1 MLGRND
7 ENIQGGGHPLLR
19 GLGRGLRRA
28 LGACLA
34 VAALIAATA
43 GGAYADDPPA
53 TGDAGTTAGA
63 ARKDVDGDT
72 KDTYTGDN
80 GSGVLGDKTS
90 TRYSGRVWTDKTV
103 TTEGQTFTNPNDH
116 SQTITVPNNSDFL
129 VTYSAL
135 ATSTETIRQR
145 PTDTVFVLDFSM
157 TMGQRMDGSEIK
169 ADPNQVDQTRMYVML
184 NALEDAM
191 QDLAKANT
199 SNRIGIVV
207 FVGHLNDNSQSQRV
221 LLPLT
226 PVTEFTTPTPS
237 GDSVYTTPDKFFTIT
252 DMKMNVQYTQMG
264 VRCNLQPC
272 NTLWTGNW
280 TPTQAGLYDAMQM
293 LLKAEVTPGQERQP
307 NVVLMSD
314 GATNQINVNKDD
326 LAVWYEDVDTGD
338 KGMKIQDTSAGA
350 NSSPFAAFATVL
362 MGSYLD
368 ERVGQRYG
376 TDNTVYTIGVTGN
389 SSNDQIRFALDPEPY
404 LTEAVTPTTDPN
416 RVVEKSREAISKYL
430 AGGTDPVTVQGVN
443 GTNAQFAIVKDDEE
457 RVVPQDFDYVDTY
470 YEAHKADDLENAFA
484 DIAGN
489 ITAHAR
495 YPIDTT
501 GGLDTATGDGYI
513 TYEDPIGDYMQ
524 VKDVT
529 TLIYMGEQ
537 VLDPTSSTQYTNGI
551 KVTTYTFNHE
561 FHSPVDGQTYDTS
574 QIIIQRVETPDHRQT
589 LKVMIPYKAIPM
601 RVNRLTLNS
610 DGTVSK
616 NIVDGNL
623 PLRLCYTVGLR
634 DDVNRYSLAGVDPT
648 YVNANKTDDG
658 TVLFYSN
665 AFTKDNEGRIRAGAT
680 VTFTPAKDNPFYF
693 IQEDTPLYTDE
704 ECGTPATTITEK
716 DDYYFRI
723 TYYQGTEKETAVV
736 KRAGSL
742 MSGYVKEKNGAMY
755 LQKGAPRLGYLQDL
769 TVLKDDNLTG
779 TASTYREPTFEGD
792 PETGKFVVYLGNNG
806 RLGIKAATPGIVTA
820 TVRKTLTGRDWMDDE
835 KFRFSIVPT
844 NGGPLPTGD
853 DVTDNQD
860 GTVTLAIGKPDDGAT
875 NTASASLTFT
885 FPAETDFNGQGQVV
899 YTYKVTEIRG
909 DQPSID
915 WDGHTATITITV
927 RPDGDDADL
936 ALDVDPPVYDNAL
949 NSEDGNDS
957 INAAVFTNTFKP
969 VSSLP
974 LTGDGTTARNLLAV
988 GGVALMLAG
997 AAWLLARRRRV

>member
-1 MLGRND
+1 M
-7 ENIQGGGHPLLR
+7 R

-368 ERVGQRYG
+368 ERVGQHYG